1 MAVWPNDP
9 GLTTT
14 TTYGHS
20 PYIIHITNSTN
31 STGSNVIYTIP
42 VGYEYL
48 EPEYPYSLEPKTPP
62 GTRPACWRRPE
73 FRRPARVCM
82 PRVPEAVRWRLYARR
97 CLGATPV
104 RPVAPVARGRITQCI
119 TNQGSPGTKQ
129 RACAKVTSGGAS
141 KAS

>member
-1 MAVWPNDP
+1 MAAWPSDP
-9 GLTTT
+9 GLTMM
-14 TTYGHS
+14 TYCHS
-20 PYIIHITNSTN
+20 PYVICITSNTN
-31 STGSNVIYTIP
+31 VTGSNVIYSIP
-42 VGYEYL
+42 IGYESSL
-48 EPEYPYSLEPKTPP
+48 EPEYSYELEPKTPP

-73 FRRPARVCM
+73 FRRPAHVCA

-129 RACAKVTSGGAS
+129 RACANVTSGEAS